1 VVKIVSAEFTIAAKS
16 RGLIIDRVIADGKI
30 HRVPVDGRAKSERPG
45 WYVFNAPGNARAY
58 GAFGRWDDGLDGDNW
73 CEGIDSTPPTK
84 AELAAINEARKRA
97 NEQRE
102 SDQANAAKKAA
113 EVWDKLSL
121 TGDAPYLKRKA
132 VTARGVRFDGDSVLV
147 PLRDIDNALWSL
159 QRIAPDGAKRFH
171 PGGRITGCFHL
182 LGEVKDG
189 APLLIVEGYATGA
202 TLHEATGE
210 TVACAMNC
218 HNLLPVGEALR
229 NRYPKTRLIICADD
243 DAKTAA
249 KRGMNPGV
257 KSAEDAATRLKCEWI
272 KPVGLPEG
280 ATDFNDLAAAMGI
293 DEVKAQL
300 ATLLD
305 VTVNQKQSRIADVS
319 KKVTDSIPN
328 DNTRLPRF
336 EVNDK
341 GVWHHGTDKDGK
353 ATVPIWVCAPLR
365 VTARTRDG
373 EGGEWGYF
381 LEFDDPEGNK
391 KMWAM
396 PARMLAGDGNEYRQ
410 NLLSLG
416 LQIGTSQVSRE
427 RLTYYIQTRNPE
439 DLARCTDRAGW
450 HGDIFVMPDRT
461 LGESNERVI
470 FQSSGAAPNAF
481 REAGALGDWKVKVSA
496 PCVGNSRLLFAVS
509 VALAGP
515 TLYLSNMESGGF
527 HFRGGSSSGKT
538 TALRV
543 AASVYGGK
551 DFMQRWRATDNALE
565 GLAAQHS
572 DTVLILDE
580 IAQVDPK
587 LVGECAYLLSNGAGK
602 ARMGRTGTPRQS
614 LKWRLF
620 FLSAG
625 EVGLSDHMAEV
636 GKRTRAG
643 QDIRMAEIPADAGKH
658 LGLFE
663 DLHGVADGARFANT
677 LNANAAR
684 VYGVVGRMLIE
695 GLASERDTASTFI
708 KTKIK
713 SFMERL
719 RERGAEG
726 QAQRVAARFA
736 QVGAAGELASHWGL
750 TGWPEGAA
758 LQAAE
763 RCFHAWLNARGGTG
777 NAEERSMIRQVIAFL
792 ESNGDSR
799 FTHYARAEKAD
810 DHMPNTVN
818 RAGFKRFIN
827 EDESA
832 SLEYLVL
839 AEAFKNDVC
848 KGYDYREV
856 ARVLKRHGFIKTDS
870 GRLQLS
876 ARLPMIGQTKCY
888 LILPAIF
895 DYEREG
901 DSSDSNDSG
910 EALAVAA

>member
-1 VVKIVSAEFTIAAKS
+1 MSAEFIAVAQS
-16 RGLIIDRVIADGKI
+16 RGLILDRVITDGKI

-45 WYVFNAPGNARAY
+45 WYVFNAPGNSRAY
-58 GAFGRWDDGLDGDNW
+58 GAFGRWDDGLDGDSW
-73 CEGIDSTPPTK
+73 CDGIDSTPPTK

-97 NEQRE
+97 IEQRE
-102 SDQANAAKKAA
+102 SDQATAAKKAT
-113 EVWDKLSL
+113 EVWDKLSPK
-121 TGDAPYLKRKA
+121 GDSPYLKRKA
-132 VTARGVRFDGDSVLV
+132 VNALGVRFDGDSILV
-147 PLRDIDNALWSL
+147 PLRDINNALWSF

-171 PGGRITGCFHL
+171 TGGRITGCFHL
-182 LGEVKDG
+182 VGEVKDG

-202 TLHEATGE
+202 TVHEATGA

-229 NRYPKTRLIICADD
+229 KRYPKTWLIICADD
-243 DAKTAA
+243 DAITAA

-257 KSAEDAATRLKCEWI
+257 ESAEDAATRLKCEWI

-300 ATLLD
+300 ATVLH
-305 VTVNQKQSRIADVS
+305 VSAKRKQSRIAETSDR
-319 KKVTDSIPN
+319 SIDAVAN
-328 DNTRLPRF
+328 DNACLPRF
-336 EVNDK
+336 EITDM
-341 GVWHHGTDKDGK
+341 GVYYHGTDKDGK
-353 ATVPIWVCAPLR
+353 ATPPIWVCAPLR
-365 VTARTRDG
+365 VTARTRDS
-373 EGGEWGYF
+373 ENTDWGYL
-381 LEFDDPEGNK
+381 LEFDDPEGK
-391 KMWAM
+391 PKVWAM
-396 PARMLAGDGNEYRQ
+396 PASMLSGDGNEYRKH
-410 NLLSLG
+410 LLSLG
-416 LQIGTSQVSRE
+416 LRIGTSQVSRE

-470 FQSSGAAPNAF
+470 FQSSGAAANAF
-481 REAGALGDWKVKVSA
+481 REAGTHDDWKEKVGA

-515 TLYLSNMESGGF
+515 TLYLTGMESGGF

-587 LVGECAYLLSNGAGK
+587 VVGECAYLLSNGAGK

-614 LKWRLF
+614 LKWLLF
-620 FLSAG
+620 YLSAG
-625 EVGLSDHMAEV
+625 EVGLADHMAEV

-643 QDIRMAEIPADAGKH
+643 QDIRLAEIPADAGKNM
-658 LGLFE
+658 GLFE
-663 DLHGVADGARFANT
+663 DLHGVLDGARFANT

-684 VYGVVGRMLIE
+684 AYGVVGRMFIE
-695 GLASERDTASTFI
+695 RLASERDTASGFI
-708 KTKIK
+708 KAKMK
-713 SFMERL
+713 SFMEQL

-777 NAEERSMIRQVIAFL
+777 NTEERSMIRQVIAFL

-827 EDESA
+827 EDENA
-832 SLEYLVL
+832 SLEYLL
-839 AEAFKNDVC
+839 LPETFKNDVC

-856 ARVLKRHGFIKTDS
+856 ARALKRHGFIKTDS

-876 ARLPMIGQTKCY
+876 ARLPMIGPSKCY

-895 DYEREG
+895 GYEREG
-901 DSSDSNDSG
+901 DSSDSNDSA
-910 EALAVAA
+910 EVRAMAA

>member
-1 VVKIVSAEFTIAAKS
+1 MSAEFIAVAQS
-16 RGLIIDRVIADGKI
+16 RGLILDRVITDGKI

-45 WYVFNAPGNARAY
+45 WYVFNAPGKSRAY
-58 GAFGRWDDGLDGDNW
+58 GAFGRWDDGLDGDSW
-73 CEGIDSTPPTK
+73 CDGIDSTPPTK

-97 NEQRE
+97 IEQRE
-102 SDQANAAKKAA
+102 SDQATAAKKAT
-113 EVWDKLSL
+113 EVWDKLSPK
-121 TGDAPYLKRKA
+121 GDSPYLKRKA
-132 VTARGVRFDGDSVLV
+132 VNALGFRFDGDSIVV
-147 PLRDIDNALWSL
+147 PLRDINNALWSF

-171 PGGRITGCFHL
+171 TGGRITGCFHL
-182 LGEVKDG
+182 LGKLKDR

-202 TLHEATGE
+202 TVHEATGA

-229 NRYPKTRLIICADD
+229 KRYPKAQLIICADD

-257 KSAEDAATRLKCEWI
+257 KSAEDAATQLKCEWI
-272 KPVGLPEG
+272 KPIGLPEG

-293 DEVKAQL
+293 GEVKAQL
-300 ATLLD
+300 ATVLH
-305 VTVNQKQSRIADVS
+305 VSTNRKQTRIARTSDKTIGALAS
-319 KKVTDSIPN
+319 YN
-328 DNTRLPRF
+328 ARLPRF
-336 EVNDK
+336 EVNDQ
-341 GVWHHGTDKDGK
+341 GVWYHGTDKDGK
-353 ATVPIWVCAPLR
+353 ATAPIWICAPLR
-365 VTARTRDG
+365 VTARTRDS
-373 EGGEWGYF
+373 ENTDWGYL
-381 LEFDDPEGNK
+381 LEFDDPEGK
-391 KMWAM
+391 PKVWAM
-396 PARMLAGDGNEYRQ
+396 PASMLSGDGNEYRKH
-410 NLLSLG
+410 LLSLG
-416 LQIGTSQVSRE
+416 LRIGTSQVSRE

-470 FQSSGAAPNAF
+470 FQSSGAAANAF
-481 REAGALGDWKVKVSA
+481 REAGTHDDWKVKVGA

-515 TLYLSNMESGGF
+515 TLYFTGMESGGF

-551 DFMQRWRATDNALE
+551 DFMERWRATDNALE

-587 LVGECAYLLSNGAGK
+587 VVGECAYLLSNGAGK

-614 LKWRLF
+614 LKWLLF
-620 FLSAG
+620 YLSAG
-625 EVGLSDHMAEV
+625 EVGLADHMAEV

-643 QDIRMAEIPADAGKH
+643 QDIRLAEIPADAGKNM
-658 LGLFE
+658 GLFE
-663 DLHGVADGARFANT
+663 DLHGVSDGARFANT

-684 VYGVVGRMLIE
+684 AYGVVGRMFIE
-695 GLASERDTASTFI
+695 RLASERDTASGFI
-708 KTKIK
+708 KAKMK

-726 QAQRVAARFA
+726 QAQRVASRFA

-818 RAGFKRFIN
+818 RAGFKRFTS

-856 ARVLKRHGFIKTDS
+856 ARALKRHGFIKTNP
-870 GRLQLS
+870 GALQLS
-876 ARLPMIGQTKCY
+876 ARLPMIGKTKCY

-901 DSSDSNDSG
+901 DSSDSNDSA
-910 EALAVAA
+910 EVRAVAA